1 MTEGQ
6 VLACAI
12 DLVETIAS
20 GGVIGGDPL
29 RPGKDILARVSA
41 RLHDQLQLYLFGS
54 GVRLQT
60 EQQAMAYVRSI
71 GVDLTRGS
79 EALLQ
84 AAEHLKAAGRLHPAN
99 ETYRAHKALQ
109 AKAHEVLGG

>member
-1 MTEGQ
+1 
-6 VLACAI
+6 
-12 DLVETIAS
+12 
-20 GGVIGGDPL
+20 
-29 RPGKDILARVSA
+29 
-41 RLHDQLQLYLFGS
+41 
-54 GVRLQT
+54 
-60 EQQAMAYVRSI
+60 VRSI

-109 AKAHEVLGG
+109 AKANEVLGG